1 MAEPAM
7 ADPDL
12 SVCIPTYNRCDYLAR
27 TLESLAPLRARL
39 RTEIVVSDDGS
50 SDGTR
55 ALLESRAAADP
66 AIRVLKQA
74 KRLGGFAN
82 TVAAM
87 RAARGRYA
95 AYLADDDRLI
105 ADEVA
110 RLVGW
115 LDANPEWSAVFTPV
129 DTYDL
134 ATETSHGA
142 GLHTK
147 EVCDFAT
154 AQRFEL
160 VEYIAMGL
168 TPEAAIYRAGCL
180 RMVDQDPKI
189 FSTLLFL
196 NAALSLGKVRF
207 APTPHYRAILAHWP
221 GERREQLFHGMMAD
235 VLGWETF
242 RAGLES
248 ILAAQPDGFSQPQ
261 RMARARARIDAT
273 LAQRQGTALD
283 FLGSQGRW
291 PEFVSAYRILA
302 LRGALPRAF
311 GDTDLLNASFRAIAA
326 VALAQA
332 AELGSRR
339 VVVVGLGDLGVL
351 LEAALRERG
360 AELTVAADAAAGQ
373 AAAAGGALVLAADR
387 GLVDQ
392 CVAAGMAPHAVLDF
406 ARLYGAYDLMGLPRA
421 PAAPAA

>member
-1 MAEPAM
+1 M

-12 SVCIPTYNRCDYLAR
+12 SICIPTYNRHDYLAR

-55 ALLESRAAADP
+55 AFLDARAAADP
-66 AIRVLKQA
+66 GIRVLRQS

-82 TVAAM
+82 TVAVM

-115 LDANPEWSAVFTPV
+115 LDANPAWSAVFTPV

-134 ATETSHGA
+134 ATETSHGP

-147 EVCDFAT
+147 ETCDFAT
-154 AQRFEL
+154 TERCEL

-168 TPEAAIYRAGCL
+168 TPEAAVYRAACL
-180 RMVDQDPKI
+180 RMVDHDPKI
-189 FSTLLFL
+189 FSALLFL
-196 NAALSLGKVRF
+196 NAALALGKIRF

-221 GERREQLFHGMMAD
+221 GERREQLFQGMMAD

-242 RAGLES
+242 RAGLET
-248 ILAAQPDGFSQPQ
+248 ILAAQPDGVAPPQ
-261 RMARARARIDAT
+261 QLARARARIDAT

-311 GDTDLLNASFRAIAA
+311 GDLDLLNASFRAIAA

-332 AELGSRR
+332 AELGGRR
-339 VVVVGLGDLGVL
+339 VVLVGLGDLGAM

-360 AELTVAADAAAGQ
+360 AELTIAVDAAAAR
-373 AAAAGGALVLAADR
+373 AAADGALVLAADR
-387 GLVDQ
+387 ATAERCIAAG
-392 CVAAGMAPHAVLDF
+392 VAAYAVLDF
-406 ARLYGAYDLMGLPRA
+406 SVLYGAYDLMGLPRA
-421 PAAPAA
+421 AAVASP